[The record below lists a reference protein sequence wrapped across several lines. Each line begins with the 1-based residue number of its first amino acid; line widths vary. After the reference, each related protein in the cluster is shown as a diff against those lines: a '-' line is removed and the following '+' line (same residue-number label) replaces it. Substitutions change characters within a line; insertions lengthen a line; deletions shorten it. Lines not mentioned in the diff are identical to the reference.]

1 MTTMVCIFN
10 IIDIEISKVDFI
22 NFNLCFFANLTNDTL
37 FDTIINNIFS
47 LSANVYEFKP
57 LKYEEPKNDPP
68 KSENFLSK
76 YTTKET
82 PFGVDKNMDPYSQD
96 PISNKKKRL
105 GVKEIV
111 QGNNYSNKK
120 IKKKSEGL
128 IKFINSL
135 KQRGTRG
142 INSLKRTFEVS
153 DKDNDGYIN
162 ETELINLLTTLRIE
176 LNNKERKELF
186 KEMDTNNDSNID
198 YNEFIDSILSEIN
211 EERISRLKQVFYVL
225 DKTSSGYITLDAL
238 KDNFLYKKHPDV
250 LKGKRSSEEIYAE
263 FLDEIEYYFN
273 LAKKNCEINTNKISF
288 EVFLDFYRG
297 ISFCFEKDDNFIDI
311 LCRVWGINY

>member
-1 MTTMVCIFN
+1 
-10 IIDIEISKVDFI
+10 
-22 NFNLCFFANLTNDTL
+22 
-37 FDTIINNIFS
+37 
-47 LSANVYEFKP
+47 
-57 LKYEEPKNDPP
+57 
-68 KSENFLSK
+68 
-76 YTTKET
+76 
-82 PFGVDKNMDPYSQD
+82 MDPYSQE
-96 PISNKKKRL
+96 PISNKKKKL

-128 IKFINSL
+128 IKFINAL

-176 LNNKERKELF
+176 LNNNERKELF
-186 KEMDTNNDSNID
+186 KEMDTNIDSNID
-198 YNEFIDSILSEIN
+198 YNEFIESILSEMN
-211 EERISRLKQVFYVL
+211 EERISRLKQVFYIL
-225 DKTSSGYITLDAL
+225 DKTSSGYITLDDL

-273 LAKKNCEINTNKISF
+273 LTKKNCEINTNKISF

-297 ISFCFEKDDNFIDI
+297 ISFCFEKDENFIDI